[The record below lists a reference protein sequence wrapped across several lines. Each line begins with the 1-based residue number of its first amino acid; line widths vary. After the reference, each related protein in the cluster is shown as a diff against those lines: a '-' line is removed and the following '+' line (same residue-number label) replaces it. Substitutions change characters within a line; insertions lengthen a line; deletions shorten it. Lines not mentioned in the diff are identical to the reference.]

1 LKETDVLIKN
11 RKGFTGLEIVGV
23 VAVLGLVVIMAPK
36 LNPFSGAADPANRR
50 QESTFS
56 GKDIVEITKAAKE
69 ADMEVRIDRSVEAR
83 SEVTD
88 PKLTIGQRVGRF
100 FSGLGTW
107 AVVLIV
113 IALALGIITP
123 AGLAWRA
130 RSAWKTAFKNT
141 VEGVRDLDDETY
153 QKVAPKLAAKQDK
166 RDKKLVDRVK
176 MELH

>member
-1 LKETDVLIKN
+1 MRNQRGEIATATVILICGAFFLLAPIIMKN
-11 RKGFTGLEIVGV
+11 G
-23 VAVLGLVVIMAPK
+23 
-36 LNPFSGAADPANRR
+36 NPFDRSADPSDRR
-50 QESTFS
+50 TASAIS
-56 GKDIVEITKAAKE
+56 GKDIVEITNAVAVAEQPVTVK
-69 ADMEVRIDRSVEAR
+69 VDRSVEA
-83 SEVTD
+83 SKEVTD

-130 RSAWKTAFKNT
+130 RNAWKTAFKNT
-141 VEGVRDLDDETY
+141 VEGVRDLDEETY